1 MKAILSKIGEP
12 LVRHLS
18 LIGKRSGFV
27 TDILD
32 LSCLKPLLPEP
43 QRRVYPCAMKSKL
56 SKDSMGFF
64 RELGILVETRW
75 REKNYDDVVFP
86 EIAAAALAE
95 RSPAVRVDAW
105 DIIRALTAVHALPS
119 QQDIEGTFGDPPLTL
134 FVANRFY
141 IDIYFWLDGT
151 THKHQHAF
159 AGAFQVLLGSS
170 IHSHYRFAVEKRINP
185 HFSIGRLSLNDVE
198 LLSAG
203 DIKRIIPGSDYIHSL
218 FHLDRPSATITVRTV
233 GLPDFQPQFS
243 YLPPG
248 IAYDPFFKE
257 PAQIKKRQI
266 ANLLLE
272 MQHREA
278 EAIIARM
285 LSSSDLHTDFMILDQ
300 AYQNLHRSSLQ
311 KSLGVT
317 HNVERFDKLFAAAR
331 RKHGHL
337 VDCFPHAFAE
347 GDRVSELVRRRNYV
361 HSAAHRFFFALLLNV
376 NGRQRILDLV
386 RRRFPEQSAVKTV
399 VDWIE
404 ELASTRAYGSEEPN
418 ALGIEN
424 FGDEHLLV
432 LEGLLNNQTL
442 PRIQKEM
449 RNVYKAMKLQEANNQ
464 TRAIHDSLLKAP
476 VFKPLLAYK

>member
-1 MKAILSKIGEP
+1 MKRK
-12 LVRHLS
+12 V
-18 LIGKRSGFV
+18 
-27 TDILD
+27 
-32 LSCLKPLLPEP
+32 
-43 QRRVYPCAMKSKL
+43 

-86 EIAAAALAE
+86 EIAATALAE
-95 RSPAVRVDAW
+95 HSPAARVDAW
-105 DIIRALTAVHALPS
+105 DIIRAFTAENVLPG
-119 QQDIEGTFGDPPLTL
+119 QQDIEGNFGDPPLTL

-151 THKHQHAF
+151 TAKHQHAF

-185 HFSIGRLSLNDVE
+185 HFSIGRLLLNDVE

-203 DIKRIIPGSDYIHSL
+203 DIKQIIPGSDYIHSL
-218 FHLDRPSATITVRTV
+218 FHLDRPSATITVRTAA
-233 GLPDFQPQFS
+233 LPGFKPQFT

-248 IAYDPFFKE
+248 IAVDPFFKE
-257 PAQIKKRQI
+257 SAQIKKRQI
-266 ANLLLE
+266 ANLLLR
-272 MQHREA
+272 MQHGEA
-278 EAIIARM
+278 DAIIAQM

-300 AYQNLHRSSLQ
+300 AYQNLHQSGLL
-311 KSLGVT
+311 KLFGVT
-317 HNVERFDKLFAAAR
+317 QNVERFDKLLAAAR

-337 VDCFPHAFAE
+337 VDCFLHAFAE
-347 GDRVSELVRRRNYV
+347 DDRVSELVHRRNYV
-361 HSAAHRFFFALLLNV
+361 HSAEHRFFFALLMNV

-386 RRRFPEQSAVKTV
+386 QRRFPEQSAVKTV

-404 ELASTRAYGSEEPN
+404 ELGNTRAYGSDEPN

-449 RNVYKAMKLQEANNQ
+449 RNIYKEMKLLEANNQ

-476 VFKPLLAYK
+476 VFKPLLAYT